1 MTYLDFESILE
12 PGNNGKRIPDE
23 PYMNKYQKHDAYSYG
38 YKFVFVWDK
47 LSQPFKLKIL
57 FTILLI
63 I

>member
-12 PGNNGKRIPDE
+12 PGNNGKRIPD
-23 PYMNKYQKHDAYSYG
+23 DAYSYG

-47 LSQPFKLKIL
+47 LSQPFKFKIL